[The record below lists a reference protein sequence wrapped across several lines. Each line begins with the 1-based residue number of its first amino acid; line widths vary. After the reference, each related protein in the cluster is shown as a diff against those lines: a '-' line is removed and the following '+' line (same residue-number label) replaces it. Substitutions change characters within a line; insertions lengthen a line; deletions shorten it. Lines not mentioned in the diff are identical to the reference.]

1 MRRKALVT
9 GGAGFIGS
17 NLVTRLLKEGWEV
30 TIFDNLSRKGSEKNL
45 LWILHKYKTPKLNV
59 LIKDVRNFNDLKET
73 IKKTDVVY
81 HLAAQVAVTT
91 SFLNPRED
99 FEINALGSFNVFE
112 AARVSKHKPIVI
124 FASTN
129 KVYGSMSSIK
139 VNEGQDRYNYLDMPE
154 GISEDYP
161 LDFHS
166 PYACSNG
173 VADQYAL
180 DYFRMYGVPT
190 VVFRQSCIYG
200 PRQMGTEDQGWVAYL
215 AIAAL
220 LDEEIRIYGNGKQ
233 VRDLLH
239 VDDLIEAYQ
248 LSIKK
253 IKLSQG
259 QAYNIGGSKDHSFSL
274 LEYNKYLSE
283 ELNKKIKIKFK
294 KWRPGDQKIYLS
306 NTNKIRRHLHWEPRI
321 CHKFGLKDLISWVK
335 SNQNLFDYQ
344 LNLR

>member
-1 MRRKALVT
+1 MKCLIT

-17 NLVTRLLKEGWEV
+17 NLVVRLLKEGWEV
-30 TIFDNLSRKGSEKNL
+30 SIFDNLSRKGSEKNL
-45 LWILHKYKTPKLNV
+45 LRILQEYKTPKLNV
-59 LIKDVRNFNDLKET
+59 LIKDIRNFNDLRET
-73 IKKTDVVY
+73 IKKVDVVY
-81 HLAAQVAVTT
+81 HLAAQVAVTS

-112 AARVSKHKPIVI
+112 AARVSGHKPIVI

-129 KVYGSMSSIK
+129 KVYGSMSNIK
-139 VNEGQDRYNYLDMPE
+139 VDAGGNRYNYIDNLE
-154 GISEDYP
+154 GISENSP
-161 LDFHS
+161 LDFQS

-180 DYFRMYGVPT
+180 DYFRMYGIPT

-215 AIAAL
+215 AIAAI
-220 LDEEIRIYGNGKQ
+220 LDKKISIYGNGKQ

-248 LSIKK
+248 VAIKQ

-259 QAYNIGGSKDHSFSL
+259 QAYNIGGSKNHSFSL
-274 LEYNKYLSE
+274 LEYSKFLSE
-283 ELNKKIKIKFK
+283 VLNKKIKLIFK

-306 NTNKIRRHLHWEPRI
+306 NINKIKKQLNWEPSI
-321 CHKFGLKDLISWVK
+321 CHKIGLKDLINWIKLNK
-335 SNQNLFDYQ
+335 SLFDY
-344 LNLR
+344 